1 MELISLLW
9 LALSFLLG
17 CLAGVLILFLIGC
30 RFEAED
36 FLSHLNKINRK
47 LHLASVKL
55 DLIETRL
62 RSAES
67 IVLITPAPVL
77 DGSADN

>member
-1 MELISLLW
+1 VESTFLLW
-9 LALSFLLG
+9 LALSFFLG
-17 CLAGVLILFLIGC
+17 CLVGALILFEIV
-30 RFEAED
+30 RKFEFEAS
-36 FLSHLNKINRK
+36 LSEFAKLSRK
-47 LHLASVKL
+47 LHLASIKL

-77 DGSADN
+77 DGTADN

>member
-1 MELISLLW
+1 MELTFLLW

-17 CLAGVLILFLIGC
+17 CLAGVLILFLTGC
-30 RFEAED
+30 KSEAEIYFSKLD
-36 FLSHLNKINRK
+36 RVNRK
-47 LHLASVKL
+47 LHLVTTKL
-55 DLIETRL
+55 DLIETKL

-77 DGSADN
+77 DGTADN

>member
-1 MELISLLW
+1 MELTFLLW

-17 CLAGVLILFLIGC
+17 CLAGVLILFAIA
-30 RFEAED
+30 RKFEFED
-36 FLSHLNKINRK
+36 LFSK
-47 LHLASVKL
+47 LGSVNSKLVLALKEL

-77 DGSADN
+77 DGTADN

>member
-1 MELISLLW
+1 MELIYLLW

-17 CLAGVLILFLIGC
+17 CLAGALILFAVA
-30 RFEAED
+30 RKFEYED
-36 FLSHLNKINRK
+36 LLSEFRK
-47 LHLASVKL
+47 VNSKLTLALKEL
-55 DLIETRL
+55 DLIETKL

-77 DGSADN
+77 DGTADN